1 MCVTRVERSRP
12 WTECMIRLRK
22 RIFEHFV
29 SSQLIYNQC
38 WEDYALDQSALRIGP
53 GDRIVT
59 ITSAGC
65 NALNY
70 LLFDPTRI
78 DAVDLNPHQSA
89 LLELKVAAIRV
100 LKHEDFFAMF
110 GTGRI
115 DRHREVYAQ

>member
-1 MCVTRVERSRP
+1 MP
-12 WTECMIRLRK
+12 IQLHK
-22 RIFEHFV
+22 RIFERFL

-70 LLFDPTRI
+70 LLFDP
-78 DAVDLNPHQSA
+78 AALNCARKELQS
-89 LLELKVAAIRV
+89 
-100 LKHEDFFAMF
+100 
-110 GTGRI
+110 GGRI
-115 DRHREVYAQ
+115 GIVDFCSVGNGQLARLFAAWCYFRYV